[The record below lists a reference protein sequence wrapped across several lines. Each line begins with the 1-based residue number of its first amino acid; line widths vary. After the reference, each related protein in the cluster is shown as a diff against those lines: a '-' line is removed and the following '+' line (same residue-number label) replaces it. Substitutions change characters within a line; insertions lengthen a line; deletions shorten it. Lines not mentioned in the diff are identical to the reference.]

1 MMKIL
6 ERNGY
11 IRKNKGITREY
22 CNISATLLMA
32 FRDSGAILYAP
43 YF

>member
-1 MMKIL
+1 MLKIS
-6 ERNGY
+6 ERNDR
-11 IRKNKGITREY
+11 IRKNKGFIREY

-32 FRDSGAILYAP
+32 FHDSGAILCTP